1 MSDIFIEKETVF
13 KFKNRR
19 FYAMADIYIEPD
31 IAKTSYFILDFWDI
45 CEFPDIDITPVIL
58 AKCNSKY
65 EAYSLFED
73 LVKCC
78 FEKADSLLAYI
89 EAENQRVNITFETD
103 LTLRNTDFINE
114 YSAVFES
121 ISCTH
126 EDGVLYLR
134 LEVAQC

>member
-1 MSDIFIEKETVF
+1 MSDMFIEKETVF

-73 LVKCC
+73 NII
-78 FEKADSLLAYI
+78 YGT
-89 EAENQRVNITFETD
+89 AE
-103 LTLRNTDFINE
+103 E
-114 YSAVFES
+114 YLKENAGGE
-121 ISCTH
+121 
-126 EDGVLYLR
+126 
-134 LEVAQC
+134 Q